1 MTTSENDHSYTA
13 QLGAIGEPERQIEA
27 TLALAFEQRTANMLA
42 LYTAG
47 GLWRSAV
54 LRTELGYAI
63 KERLRIAEEA

>member
-1 MTTSENDHSYTA
+1 MSQNEHVIAA
-13 QLGAIGEPERQIEA
+13 QNWSGHEMAERQIEA